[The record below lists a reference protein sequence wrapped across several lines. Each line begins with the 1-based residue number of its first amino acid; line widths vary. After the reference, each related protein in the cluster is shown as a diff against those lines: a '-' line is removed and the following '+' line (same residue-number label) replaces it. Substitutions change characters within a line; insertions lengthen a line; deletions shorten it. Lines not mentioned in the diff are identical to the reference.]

1 MALAFFVDSPDG
13 LGTAFAAH
21 DEYMA
26 VFTYFVRGKIPPKNC
41 APLSPDVDDC
51 YMSPYCFMPK
61 LNNNHEQHQHQY
73 SHNNQH
79 QHRGKGDQQK
89 HHTGYLIFVA
99 QVPWLELNPPQTTTV
114 TNTPHQQALDWMRR
128 NSKASAPILG
138 TVEDFQDRL
147 GLKDEDVFTFTK
159 DGCYPTVWDVS
170 QALGENC
177 EASIPLD
184 TSPYFPSPFTH
195 HDVLLANPCS
205 RFTYSHSPKHKSQ
218 KIELWR

>member
-26 VFTYFVRGKIPPKNC
+26 VFTFFVRGKIPPKNR

-73 SHNNQH
+73 SHNQQN

-89 HHTGYLIFVA
+89 QHTGYLIFVA

-147 GLKDEDVFTFTK
+147 RLKDEEVFTFTK

-170 QALGENC
+170 QALGKNC
-177 EASIPLD
+177 DAFLHPALGYR
-184 TSPYFPSPFTH
+184 PHRPNQY
-195 HDVLLANPCS
+195 VLLLTPTLALLS
-205 RFTYSHSPKHKSQ
+205 LTHSLTQIMNH
-218 KIELWR
+218 RR